1 MTAGVAPKQHFLSGL
16 TLSLEEEKRK
26 TNSPICFGKKKT
38 KTKTTTTTTQA
49 SALSHNALASVSVAV
64 MNKES
69 IALVCNSATVLA
81 ALVSCAFA
89 GNIMEKKTKFG
100 GISNA
105 LCALVFACFLASFTR
120 VFSFSTNAT
129 TVVFDFIWDILMP
142 LGVTLALLNVKVNE
156 FATKSKEV
164 LLGFSFASV
173 GSIVGTALSFALFSK
188 SLGVGALGYKIA
200 ACLCASYIGGSLNFA
215 ATAKALE
222 LTNSAESSSLLAA
235 SMAADNMLMAVFL
248 GVLMV
253 LPCKP
258 PSPLAVDDE
267 EDRRTMKVQGITE
280 GTLGTIVSLMVATGT
295 LLLSSLLAKLASLGN
310 FSLAIT
316 CTIAPLLGVILNSKL
331 DFSGPPQFI
340 SRNIMLL
347 FFACIGAGCNIF
359 TASAVGV
366 PLFGFIAV
374 LLLAQLFFALLFGK
388 AFRVPLWATLIG
400 LNASAGGPATAFAM
414 AASKGWNRALQP
426 AVLAGTIGYAIGTLV
441 GCLMS
446 EFLRVFA
453 PL

>member
-1 MTAGVAPKQHFLSGL
+1 MTAGIAPKQHFLSGL

-69 IALVCNSATVLA
+69 IALFCDSATVLA

-89 GNIMEKKTKFG
+89 GNIIEKKTKFG

-142 LGVTLALLNVKVNE
+142 LGVTLALLNVKVSE

-173 GSIVGTALSFALFSK
+173 GSIFGTALSFALFSK

-248 GVLMV
+248 GILMV

-258 PSPLAVDDE
+258 PSPLVDHE
-267 EDRRTMKVQGITE
+267 EDQRTMKVKGITE
-280 GTLGTIVSLMVATGT
+280 ATLGTIVSLMVATGT

-316 CTIAPLLGVILNSKL
+316 CIIAPLLGVILNSKL

-366 PLFGFIAV
+366 LLFGFIAV

>member
-1 MTAGVAPKQHFLSGL
+1 MTAGIAPKQHFLSGR

-69 IALVCNSATVLA
+69 IALFCDSATVLA

-89 GNIMEKKTKFG
+89 GNIIEKKTKFG

-142 LGVTLALLNVKVNE
+142 LGVTLALLNVKVSE

-248 GVLMV
+248 GILMV

-258 PSPLAVDDE
+258 PSPLVDHE
-267 EDRRTMKVQGITE
+267 EDQRTMKVKGITE
-280 GTLGTIVSLMVATGT
+280 ATLGTIVSLMVATGT

-316 CTIAPLLGVILNSKL
+316 CIIAPLLGVILNSKL

-366 PLFGFIAV
+366 LLFGFIAV

>member
-1 MTAGVAPKQHFLSGL
+1 MTAGIAPKQHFLLGR
-16 TLSLEEEKRK
+16 TLSLVEEKRK

-69 IALVCNSATVLA
+69 IALFCDSATVLA

-89 GNIMEKKTKFG
+89 GNIIEKKTKFG

-142 LGVTLALLNVKVNE
+142 LGVTLALLNVKVSE

-173 GSIVGTALSFALFSK
+173 GSIFGTALSFALFSK

-248 GVLMV
+248 GILMV

-258 PSPLAVDDE
+258 PSPLVDHE
-267 EDRRTMKVQGITE
+267 EDQRTMKVKGITE
-280 GTLGTIVSLMVATGT
+280 ATLGTIVSLMVATGT

-316 CTIAPLLGVILNSKL
+316 CIIAPLLGVILNSKL

-366 PLFGFIAV
+366 LLFGFIAV

>member
-1 MTAGVAPKQHFLSGL
+1 MTAGIAPKQHFLLGR

-69 IALVCNSATVLA
+69 IALFCDSATVLA

-89 GNIMEKKTKFG
+89 GNIIEKKTKFG

-142 LGVTLALLNVKVNE
+142 LGVTLALLNVKVSE

-173 GSIVGTALSFALFSK
+173 GSILGTALSFALFSK

-248 GVLMV
+248 GILMV

-258 PSPLAVDDE
+258 PSPLVDHE
-267 EDRRTMKVQGITE
+267 EDQRTMKVKGITE
-280 GTLGTIVSLMVATGT
+280 ATLGTIVSLMVATGT

-316 CTIAPLLGVILNSKL
+316 CIIAPLLGVILNSKL

>member
-1 MTAGVAPKQHFLSGL
+1 MTAGIAPKQHFLSGR

-69 IALVCNSATVLA
+69 IALFCDSATVLA

-89 GNIMEKKTKFG
+89 GNIIEKKTKFG

-142 LGVTLALLNVKVNE
+142 LGVTLALLNVKVSE

-173 GSIVGTALSFALFSK
+173 GSIFGTALSFALFSK

-248 GVLMV
+248 GILMV

-258 PSPLAVDDE
+258 PSPLVDHE
-267 EDRRTMKVQGITE
+267 EDQRTMKVKGITE
-280 GTLGTIVSLMVATGT
+280 ATLGTIVSLMVATGT

-316 CTIAPLLGVILNSKL
+316 CIIAPLLGVILNSKL

>member
-1 MTAGVAPKQHFLSGL
+1 MTAGIAPKQHFLLGR

-26 TNSPICFGKKKT
+26 TNSPICFGKK
-38 KTKTTTTTTQA
+38 KTTTTTTQA

-69 IALVCNSATVLA
+69 IALFCNSATVLA

-89 GNIMEKKTKFG
+89 GKIMEKKTKFG
-100 GISNA
+100 GGNA

-142 LGVTLALLNVKVNE
+142 LGVTLALLNVKVSE

-173 GSIVGTALSFALFSK
+173 GSILGTALSFALFSK

-248 GVLMV
+248 GILMV

-267 EDRRTMKVQGITE
+267 EDQRTMKVKGITE
-280 GTLGTIVSLMVATGT
+280 ATLGTIVSLMVATGT

-316 CTIAPLLGVILNSKL
+316 CIIAPLLGVILNSKL

>member
-1 MTAGVAPKQHFLSGL
+1 MTAGIAPKQHFLLGR

-26 TNSPICFGKKKT
+26 TNSPICFGKK
-38 KTKTTTTTTQA
+38 KTTTTTTQA

-69 IALVCNSATVLA
+69 IALFCNSATVLA

-89 GNIMEKKTKFG
+89 GKIMEKNTKFG
-100 GISNA
+100 GGNA

-142 LGVTLALLNVKVNE
+142 LGVTLALLNVKVSE
-156 FATKSKEV
+156 LATKSKEV

-173 GSIVGTALSFALFSK
+173 GSIFGTALSFALFSK

-248 GVLMV
+248 GILMV

-258 PSPLAVDDE
+258 PSPLVDHE
-267 EDRRTMKVQGITE
+267 EDQRTMKVKGITE
-280 GTLGTIVSLMVATGT
+280 ATLGTIVSLMVATGT

-316 CTIAPLLGVILNSKL
+316 CIIAPLLGVILNSKL

-366 PLFGFIAV
+366 LLFGFIAV

>member
-1 MTAGVAPKQHFLSGL
+1 MTAGIAPKQHFLLGR

-26 TNSPICFGKKKT
+26 TNSPICFGKK
-38 KTKTTTTTTQA
+38 KTTTTTTQA

-69 IALVCNSATVLA
+69 IALFCNSATVLA

-89 GNIMEKKTKFG
+89 GKIMEKKTKFG
-100 GISNA
+100 GGNA

-142 LGVTLALLNVKVNE
+142 LGVTLALLNVKVSE
-156 FATKSKEV
+156 LATKSKEV

-173 GSIVGTALSFALFSK
+173 GSILGTALSFALFSK

-235 SMAADNMLMAVFL
+235 AMAADNMLMAVFL
-248 GVLMV
+248 GILMV

-267 EDRRTMKVQGITE
+267 EDQRTMKVKGITE
-280 GTLGTIVSLMVATGT
+280 ATLGTIVSLMVATGT

-316 CTIAPLLGVILNSKL
+316 CIIAPLLGVILNSKL

>member
-1 MTAGVAPKQHFLSGL
+1 MTAGIAPKQHFLSGR

-69 IALVCNSATVLA
+69 IALFCDSATVLA

-89 GNIMEKKTKFG
+89 GNIIEKKTKFG

-129 TVVFDFIWDILMP
+129 TVVFDFIWDILMS
-142 LGVTLALLNVKVNE
+142 LGVTLALLNVKVSE

-173 GSIVGTALSFALFSK
+173 GSIFGTALSFALFSK

-248 GVLMV
+248 GILMV

-258 PSPLAVDDE
+258 PSPLVDHE
-267 EDRRTMKVQGITE
+267 EDQRTMKVKGITE
-280 GTLGTIVSLMVATGT
+280 ATLGTIVSLMVATGT

-316 CTIAPLLGVILNSKL
+316 CIIAPLLGVILNSKL
-331 DFSGPPQFI
+331 DLSGPPQFI

-366 PLFGFIAV
+366 LLFGFIAV

>member
-1 MTAGVAPKQHFLSGL
+1 MTAGIAPKQHFLSGR
-16 TLSLEEEKRK
+16 TLSSEEEKRK
-26 TNSPICFGKKKT
+26 TNSPICFGKK
-38 KTKTTTTTTQA
+38 KTTTTTTQA

-69 IALVCNSATVLA
+69 IALFCNSATVLA

-89 GNIMEKKTKFG
+89 GKIMEKKTKFG
-100 GISNA
+100 GGNA

-142 LGVTLALLNVKVNE
+142 LGVTLALLNVKVSE
-156 FATKSKEV
+156 LATKSKEV

-173 GSIVGTALSFALFSK
+173 GSILGTALSFALFSK

-248 GVLMV
+248 GILMV

-267 EDRRTMKVQGITE
+267 EDQRTMKVKGITE
-280 GTLGTIVSLMVATGT
+280 ATLGTIVSLMVATGT

-316 CTIAPLLGVILNSKL
+316 CIIAPLLGVILNSKL

>member
-1 MTAGVAPKQHFLSGL
+1 MTAGIAPKQHFLLGR

-69 IALVCNSATVLA
+69 IALFCDSATVLA

-89 GNIMEKKTKFG
+89 GNIIEKKTKFG

-142 LGVTLALLNVKVNE
+142 LGVTLALLNVKVSE

-173 GSIVGTALSFALFSK
+173 GSIFGTALSFALFSK

-248 GVLMV
+248 GILMV

-258 PSPLAVDDE
+258 PSPLVDHE
-267 EDRRTMKVQGITE
+267 EDQRTMKVKGITE
-280 GTLGTIVSLMVATGT
+280 ATLGTIVSLMVATGT

-316 CTIAPLLGVILNSKL
+316 CIIAPLLGVILNSKL

>member
-1 MTAGVAPKQHFLSGL
+1 MTTGIAPKQHFLLGR

-26 TNSPICFGKKKT
+26 TNSPICFGKK
-38 KTKTTTTTTQA
+38 KTTTTTTQA

-69 IALVCNSATVLA
+69 IALFCNSATVLA

-89 GNIMEKKTKFG
+89 GKIMEKKTKFGG

-142 LGVTLALLNVKVNE
+142 LGVTLALLNVKVSE
-156 FATKSKEV
+156 LATKSKEV

-173 GSIVGTALSFALFSK
+173 GSILGTALSFGLFSK

-248 GVLMV
+248 GILMV

-267 EDRRTMKVQGITE
+267 EDQRTMKVKGITE
-280 GTLGTIVSLMVATGT
+280 ATLGTIVSLMVATGT

-316 CTIAPLLGVILNSKL
+316 CIIAPLLGVILNSKL

>member
-1 MTAGVAPKQHFLSGL
+1 
-16 TLSLEEEKRK
+16 
-26 TNSPICFGKKKT
+26 
-38 KTKTTTTTTQA
+38 
-49 SALSHNALASVSVAV
+49 
-64 MNKES
+64 
-69 IALVCNSATVLA
+69 
-81 ALVSCAFA
+81 
-89 GNIMEKKTKFG
+89 
-100 GISNA
+100 
-105 LCALVFACFLASFTR
+105 
-120 VFSFSTNAT
+120 
-129 TVVFDFIWDILMP
+129 
-142 LGVTLALLNVKVNE
+142 
-156 FATKSKEV
+156 
-164 LLGFSFASV
+164 
-173 GSIVGTALSFALFSK
+173 
-188 SLGVGALGYKIA
+188 
-200 ACLCASYIGGSLNFA
+200 LCASYIGGSLNFA

-248 GVLMV
+248 GILMV

-267 EDRRTMKVQGITE
+267 EDQRTMKVKGITE
-280 GTLGTIVSLMVATGT
+280 ATLGTIASLMVATGT

-316 CTIAPLLGVILNSKL
+316 CIIAPLLGVILNSKL

>member
-1 MTAGVAPKQHFLSGL
+1 MTAGIAPKQHFLSGR

-69 IALVCNSATVLA
+69 NALFCDSATVLA

-89 GNIMEKKTKFG
+89 GNIIEKKTKFG
-100 GISNA
+100 GISIA

-142 LGVTLALLNVKVNE
+142 LGVTLALLNVKVSE

-173 GSIVGTALSFALFSK
+173 GSIFGTALSFALFSK

-248 GVLMV
+248 GILMV

-258 PSPLAVDDE
+258 PSPLVDHE
-267 EDRRTMKVQGITE
+267 EDQRTMKVKGITE
-280 GTLGTIVSLMVATGT
+280 ATLGTIVSLMVATGT

-316 CTIAPLLGVILNSKL
+316 CIIAPLLGVILNSKL

-366 PLFGFIAV
+366 LLFGFIAV

>member
-1 MTAGVAPKQHFLSGL
+1 MTAGIAPKQHFLLGR

-26 TNSPICFGKKKT
+26 TNSPICFGKK
-38 KTKTTTTTTQA
+38 KTTTTTTQA

-69 IALVCNSATVLA
+69 IALFCDSATVLA

-89 GNIMEKKTKFG
+89 GNIIEKKTKFG

-142 LGVTLALLNVKVNE
+142 LGVTLALLNVKVSE
-156 FATKSKEV
+156 LATKSKEV

-173 GSIVGTALSFALFSK
+173 GSILGTALSFALFSK

-248 GVLMV
+248 GILMV

-258 PSPLAVDDE
+258 PSPLVDHE
-267 EDRRTMKVQGITE
+267 EDQRTMKVKGITE
-280 GTLGTIVSLMVATGT
+280 ATLGTIVSLMVATGT

-316 CTIAPLLGVILNSKL
+316 CIIAPLLGVILNSKL

>member
-1 MTAGVAPKQHFLSGL
+1 MTAGIAPKQHFLSGR
-16 TLSLEEEKRK
+16 TLSVEEEKRK

-38 KTKTTTTTTQA
+38 KTKTTTATTQA

-69 IALVCNSATVLA
+69 IALFCDSATVLA

-89 GNIMEKKTKFG
+89 GNIIEKKTKFG

-142 LGVTLALLNVKVNE
+142 LGVTLALLNVKVSE

-173 GSIVGTALSFALFSK
+173 GSIFGTALSFALFSK

-248 GVLMV
+248 GILMV

-258 PSPLAVDDE
+258 PSPLVDHE
-267 EDRRTMKVQGITE
+267 EDQRTMKVKGITE
-280 GTLGTIVSLMVATGT
+280 ATLGTIVSLMVATGT

-316 CTIAPLLGVILNSKL
+316 CIIAPLLGVILNSKL

-366 PLFGFIAV
+366 LLFGFIAV

>member
-1 MTAGVAPKQHFLSGL
+1 MTAGIAPKQHFLLGR

-26 TNSPICFGKKKT
+26 TNSPICFGKK
-38 KTKTTTTTTQA
+38 KTTTTTTQA

-69 IALVCNSATVLA
+69 IALFCNSATVLA

-89 GNIMEKKTKFG
+89 GKIMEKKTKFG
-100 GISNA
+100 GGNA

-142 LGVTLALLNVKVNE
+142 LGVTLALLNVKVSE
-156 FATKSKEV
+156 LATKSKEV

-173 GSIVGTALSFALFSK
+173 GSILGTALSFALFSK

-248 GVLMV
+248 GILMV

-267 EDRRTMKVQGITE
+267 EDQRTMKVKGITE
-280 GTLGTIVSLMVATGT
+280 ATLGTIVSLMVATGT

-316 CTIAPLLGVILNSKL
+316 CIIAPLLGVILNSKL

>member
-1 MTAGVAPKQHFLSGL
+1 
-16 TLSLEEEKRK
+16 
-26 TNSPICFGKKKT
+26 
-38 KTKTTTTTTQA
+38 
-49 SALSHNALASVSVAV
+49 
-64 MNKES
+64 
-69 IALVCNSATVLA
+69 
-81 ALVSCAFA
+81 
-89 GNIMEKKTKFG
+89 
-100 GISNA
+100 
-105 LCALVFACFLASFTR
+105 
-120 VFSFSTNAT
+120 
-129 TVVFDFIWDILMP
+129 
-142 LGVTLALLNVKVNE
+142 
-156 FATKSKEV
+156 
-164 LLGFSFASV
+164 V
-173 GSIVGTALSFALFSK
+173 GSIFGTALSFALFSK

-248 GVLMV
+248 GILMV

-267 EDRRTMKVQGITE
+267 EDQRTMKVKGITE
-280 GTLGTIVSLMVATGT
+280 VTLGTIVSLMVATGT
-295 LLLSSLLAKLASLGN
+295 LLLSSLLARLASLGN

-316 CTIAPLLGVILNSKL
+316 CIIAPLLGVILNSKL

-366 PLFGFIAV
+366 LLFGFIAV

>member
-1 MTAGVAPKQHFLSGL
+1 MTAGIAPKQHFLSGR

-69 IALVCNSATVLA
+69 IALFCDSATVLA

-89 GNIMEKKTKFG
+89 GNIIEKKTKFG

-142 LGVTLALLNVKVNE
+142 LGVTLALLNVKVSE

-173 GSIVGTALSFALFSK
+173 GSIFGTALSFALFSK

-248 GVLMV
+248 GILMV

-258 PSPLAVDDE
+258 PSPLVDHE
-267 EDRRTMKVQGITE
+267 EDQRTMKVKGITE
-280 GTLGTIVSLMVATGT
+280 ATLGTIVSLMVATGT

-316 CTIAPLLGVILNSKL
+316 CIIAPLLGVILNSKL

-366 PLFGFIAV
+366 LLFGFIAV

>member
-1 MTAGVAPKQHFLSGL
+1 MTAGIAPKQHFLSGR

-49 SALSHNALASVSVAV
+49 SALSHNAIASVSVAV

-69 IALVCNSATVLA
+69 IALFCDSATVLA

-89 GNIMEKKTKFG
+89 GNIIEKKTKFG

-142 LGVTLALLNVKVNE
+142 LGVTLALLNVKVSE

-173 GSIVGTALSFALFSK
+173 GSIFGTALSFALFSK

-248 GVLMV
+248 GILMV

-258 PSPLAVDDE
+258 PSPLVDHE
-267 EDRRTMKVQGITE
+267 EDQRTMKVKGITE
-280 GTLGTIVSLMVATGT
+280 ATLGTIVSLMVATGT

-316 CTIAPLLGVILNSKL
+316 CIIAPLLGVILNSKL

-366 PLFGFIAV
+366 LLFGFIAV

>member
-1 MTAGVAPKQHFLSGL
+1 MTAGIAPKQHFLLGR

-26 TNSPICFGKKKT
+26 TNSPICFGKK
-38 KTKTTTTTTQA
+38 KTTTTTTQA

-69 IALVCNSATVLA
+69 IALFCNSATVLA

-89 GNIMEKKTKFG
+89 GKIMEKKTKFG
-100 GISNA
+100 GGNA

-142 LGVTLALLNVKVNE
+142 LGVTLALLNVKVSE
-156 FATKSKEV
+156 LATKSKEV

-173 GSIVGTALSFALFSK
+173 GSILGTALSFALFSK

-248 GVLMV
+248 GILMV

-258 PSPLAVDDE
+258 PSPLVDHE
-267 EDRRTMKVQGITE
+267 EDQRTMKVKGITE
-280 GTLGTIVSLMVATGT
+280 ATLGTIVSLMVATGT

-316 CTIAPLLGVILNSKL
+316 CIIAPLLGVILNSKL

>member
-1 MTAGVAPKQHFLSGL
+1 
-16 TLSLEEEKRK
+16 
-26 TNSPICFGKKKT
+26 
-38 KTKTTTTTTQA
+38 
-49 SALSHNALASVSVAV
+49 

-69 IALVCNSATVLA
+69 IALFYNSATVLA

-89 GNIMEKKTKFG
+89 GRSWKRRKFGG

-120 VFSFSTNAT
+120 VFVSTNAT

-142 LGVTLALLNVKVNE
+142 LGVTLALLNVKVSE
-156 FATKSKEV
+156 LATKSKEV

-173 GSIVGTALSFALFSK
+173 GSILGTALSFALFSK

-235 SMAADNMLMAVFL
+235 SMAADNLLMAVFL
-248 GVLMV
+248 GILMV

-267 EDRRTMKVQGITE
+267 EDQKTMKVKGITE
-280 GTLGTIVSLMVATGT
+280 ATLGTIVMLSWLQVQ
-295 LLLSSLLAKLASLGN
+295 LYILSSVLAQRASLRN

-316 CTIAPLLGVILNSKL
+316 CIIAPLVGVILNLKL
-331 DFSGPPQFI
+331 DFSGSQFI
-340 SRNIMLL
+340 SNNIMLL

-388 AFRVPLWATLIG
+388 SFSF
-400 LNASAGGPATAFAM
+400 ASLG
-414 AASKGWNRALQP
+414 N
-426 AVLAGTIGYAIGTLV
+426 V
-441 GCLMS
+441 
-446 EFLRVFA
+446 
-453 PL
+453 

>member
-1 MTAGVAPKQHFLSGL
+1 MTAGIAPKQHFLSGR

-69 IALVCNSATVLA
+69 IALFCDSATVLA

-89 GNIMEKKTKFG
+89 GNIIEKKTKFG

-105 LCALVFACFLASFTR
+105 LYALVFACFLASFTR

-142 LGVTLALLNVKVNE
+142 LGVTLALLNVKVSE
-156 FATKSKEV
+156 LATKSKEV

-173 GSIVGTALSFALFSK
+173 GSILGTALSFALFSK

-248 GVLMV
+248 GILMV

-258 PSPLAVDDE
+258 PSPLVDHE
-267 EDRRTMKVQGITE
+267 EDQRTMKVKGITE
-280 GTLGTIVSLMVATGT
+280 ATLGTIVSLMVATGT

-316 CTIAPLLGVILNSKL
+316 CIIAPLLGVILNSKL

>member
-1 MTAGVAPKQHFLSGL
+1 
-16 TLSLEEEKRK
+16 
-26 TNSPICFGKKKT
+26 
-38 KTKTTTTTTQA
+38 
-49 SALSHNALASVSVAV
+49 
-64 MNKES
+64 
-69 IALVCNSATVLA
+69 
-81 ALVSCAFA
+81 
-89 GNIMEKKTKFG
+89 
-100 GISNA
+100 
-105 LCALVFACFLASFTR
+105 
-120 VFSFSTNAT
+120 
-129 TVVFDFIWDILMP
+129 
-142 LGVTLALLNVKVNE
+142 
-156 FATKSKEV
+156 
-164 LLGFSFASV
+164 
-173 GSIVGTALSFALFSK
+173 
-188 SLGVGALGYKIA
+188 
-200 ACLCASYIGGSLNFA
+200 
-215 ATAKALE
+215 
-222 LTNSAESSSLLAA
+222 
-235 SMAADNMLMAVFL
+235 MAADNMLMAVFL
-248 GVLMV
+248 GILMCF
-253 LPCKP
+253 PCKP

-267 EDRRTMKVQGITE
+267 EDQRTMKVKGITE
-280 GTLGTIVSLMVATGT
+280 ATLGTIVSLMVATGT

-316 CTIAPLLGVILNSKL
+316 CIIAPLLGVILNSKL